1 MGIFFSTESKSD
13 TEVDQL
19 RRRATESVT
28 GLQNLSNES
37 DTGSATRAALER
49 VRDFMATSGMTP
61 GEFNEMAR
69 AAAAA
74 AGQRGQSQKGGR
86 KRSQKGGR
94 KRSRKGGLKK
104 SKKGRKKS
112 KRNNYN

>member
-13 TEVDQL
+13 TDVDQL

-37 DTGSATRAALER
+37 DTGSATKAALAD
-49 VRDFMATSGMTP
+49 VRELAAAGGMTP

-86 KRSQKGGR
+86 KRSQKGG
-94 KRSRKGGLKK
+94 LKK